1 MWLIVAAQA
10 REGSC
15 HISVQTL
22 SSEIENYVTGMASL
36 CEGKRQAGLFSHE
49 STASSRELL
58 NCYESLKLKLTLCL
72 GHWLLSVMSVFL

>member
-36 CEGKRQAGLFSHE
+36 CERNRQAD
-49 STASSRELL
+49 RP
-58 NCYESLKLKLTLCL
+58 
-72 GHWLLSVMSVFL
+72 VFP